1 MNSSTYQ
8 QRNCDDCFQLN
19 SLIQLAPS
27 GEPHEATLLNLSIE
41 KAKRLLGWKSRWGFE
56 ETIKL
61 TVSWY
66 ARVNAGTVTPLE
78 ITRQQIACYA
88 APII

>member
-8 QRNCDDCFQLN
+8 QRNCAACFQLN

-41 KAKRLLGWKSRWGFE
+41 KAKRLLWWNPKWGFE
-56 ETIKL
+56 ETIKR
-61 TVSWY
+61 TVAWY
-66 ARVNAGTVTPLE
+66 DQFHSGAVSSLK
-78 ITRQQIACYA
+78 ITHQQIAEYQDS
-88 APII
+88 